1 MLKLWCVGGGTEA
14 VRLRVGFPGPLDPLD
29 AAGWSSCG
37 PKQCDIAN
45 LGASEFNLG
54 VYCGGGTVSDDMV
67 QVAVFV
73 TVVS

>member
-1 MLKLWCVGGGTEA
+1 MLKLWCVGGGTDA
-14 VRLRVGFPGPLDPLD
+14 VRLRVGFSGPLDPLD

-37 PKQCDIAN
+37 PKRCDIA
-45 LGASEFNLG
+45 NLG
-54 VYCGGGTVSDDMV
+54 VYCGGVQEGTQGAVSAAMV

>member
-45 LGASEFNLG
+45 LG
-54 VYCGGGTVSDDMV
+54 VYCGGGAASAAIV